1 MSTPERVARKL
12 AAVLSADVQGY
23 SRLMGQDEVGTLQ
36 RLTACRAVTDALI
49 SQHGGRIVGTA
60 GDGLL
65 AEFASAVDAVQCAVE
80 IQHALGA
87 KNADLS
93 QAQRM
98 VFRIGINV
106 GDVIVEGPQIY
117 GDGVNIAARLEALAD
132 GGGICISGTVYDQ
145 VENKLSLGYEFLGE
159 QVVKN
164 IAKPVRVFR
173 VALHKVPSPVEQ
185 ASSLHAARM
194 AAPLE
199 GQGEGGAGKIES
211 FKFHVSSSTSQEE
224 RSKPRRVGTA
234 RRWWVVVGL
243 VFVTGMIVTARYF
256 SLPTPGSQHP
266 APSPQSPLS
275 TQDSA
280 IITQVAPALPLPDKP
295 SIVVL
300 PFVNISDDPG
310 QEYFSDGLTEDLTS
324 ELSKVSSLFVIAR
337 NSAFTYKGRAVK
349 VQEIGTEL
357 GVRYVLEGSVRRADT
372 QVRVIAQ
379 LVDAGTGHHL
389 WSERYDR
396 TLTDIFA
403 LQDEIRQK
411 IITALRVKL
420 TREEQ
425 ERFQRAPTANLEA
438 YDYYLRGTES
448 YLRLTPEAHAQAR
461 EMFEKAIAL
470 DPQYAAAYAFL
481 GFLYTVRWVLQWSQD
496 PQTLEQGLT
505 LAQQALALDAS
516 LSVAHRA
523 LCWTYAWKKQH
534 DLAIDEGLKAIA
546 LDPNDADSYN
556 MLSQALS
563 LAGKPEE
570 AIGFAE
576 KAMRLNPHY
585 PSAYISSL
593 GWAYGLLGRDEE
605 AIVAL
610 RRGVALNPDWLPPH
624 LFLAA
629 IYSKLGREEEAR
641 TEVAEMLRINPNFSL
656 ESFRQRVPY
665 KDPAVTERFVAALR
679 QAGLK

>member
-1 MSTPERVARKL
+1 MSTQERVERKL

-23 SRLMGQDEVGTLQ
+23 SRLMGADEVGTLQ
-36 RLTACRAVTDALI
+36 RLTACREVTDALI
-49 SQHGGRIVGTA
+49 ARHRGRIVGNA

-80 IQHALGA
+80 IQHALRA

-93 QAQRM
+93 QDQRM
-98 VFRIGINV
+98 VFRLGINV

-145 VENKLSLGYEFLGE
+145 VENKLPLGYEFLGE

-164 IAKPVRVFR
+164 IAKPVRVWR
-173 VALHKVPSPVEQ
+173 VRLEESESP
-185 ASSLHAARM
+185 ASKRGRPKDRSIAHRK
-194 AAPLE
+194 
-199 GQGEGGAGKIES
+199 GAMVAVVSVLLIAGTLVTVR
-211 FKFHVSSSTSQEE
+211 KFFFPISSTQ
-224 RSKPRRVGTA
+224 P
-234 RRWWVVVGL
+234 
-243 VFVTGMIVTARYF
+243 
-256 SLPTPGSQHP
+256 PTPGTQAAP
-266 APSPQSPLS
+266 A
-275 TQDSA
+275 
-280 IITQVAPALPLPDKP
+280 ALPLPDKP

-300 PFVNISDDPG
+300 PFVNMSGDPE
-310 QEYFSDGLTEDLTS
+310 QEYFSDGLSEDLTS
-324 ELSKVSSLFVIAR
+324 DLSKISSLFVIAR
-337 NSAFTYKGRAVK
+337 NSAFTYKGKAVK

-357 GVRYVLEGSVRRADT
+357 GVRYVLEGSIRRADT
-372 QVRVIAQ
+372 QVRVTAQ
-379 LVDAGTGHHL
+379 LVDASTGHHL

-425 ERFQRAPTANLEA
+425 ARFQRAPTANLEA
-438 YDYYLRGTES
+438 YDYYLRGTE
-448 YLRLTPEAHAQAR
+448 YYGRLTPEAHTQAR

-496 PQTLEQGLT
+496 PQTLEQGFALG
-505 LAQQALALDAS
+505 QKALALDDS
-516 LSVAHRA
+516 LPVAHRV
-523 LCWTYAWKKQH
+523 LCWTYVWKKQH
-534 DLAIDEGLKAIA
+534 DLAIAEGLKAIA
-546 LDPNDADSYN
+546 LDPNDADSYS
-556 MLSQALS
+556 MLSQALN

-610 RRGVALNPDWLPPH
+610 QRAVALNPDWLPPH
-624 LFLAA
+624 LLLAA
-629 IYSKLGREEEAR
+629 IYGNLGREEEAR
-641 TEVAEMLRINPNFSL
+641 AEAAEMLRITPNFSL
-656 ESFRQRVPY
+656 ESFRQRSPY

-679 QAGLK
+679 KAGLK